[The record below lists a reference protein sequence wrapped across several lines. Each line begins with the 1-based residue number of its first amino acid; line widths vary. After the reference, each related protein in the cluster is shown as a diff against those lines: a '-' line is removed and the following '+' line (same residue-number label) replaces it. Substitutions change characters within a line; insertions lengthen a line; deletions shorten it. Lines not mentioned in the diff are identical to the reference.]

1 MVKQIPWS
9 SSKPLSAKATTTTAA
24 AHPRSCL
31 VQQHLS
37 KPQPRCP
44 DLAVTCSSLAWGF
57 PAFEPQNLHTTYKTE
72 KSPKLVKDQEGA
84 ICDSDSSLP
93 WEELGLTT

>member
-37 KPQPRCP
+37 KPQPTYSS
-44 DLAVTCSSLAWGF
+44 VTRFSFAWGLDH
-57 PAFEPQNLHTTYKTE
+57 ETYMQHTKQ
-72 KSPKLVKDQEGA
+72 KKL
-84 ICDSDSSLP
+84 P
-93 WEELGLTT
+93 N